1 MSFQIN
7 DTVSVLDD
15 AIDGVVIAVNGD
27 EITIESEDGF
37 PMQYTAKQLVKIGG
51 ETFTFHGIQH
61 AKSQKVEK
69 KKVHHKGIAHV
80 DEYVVTVDLHIE
92 KLVRKKGGMSNYQ
105 ILSLQL
111 DTAKYRLDLAI
122 KQRLPKIVFVH
133 GVGDGV
139 LKADLYSLFRR
150 YDRIQFYEA
159 NYREYGQGATEIKIF
174 QQK

>member
-1 MSFQIN
+1 MKFQIN

-15 AIDGVVIAVNGD
+15 AIDGVIIAINGD
-27 EITIESEDGF
+27 EITIESDDGF
-37 PMQYTAKQLVKIGG
+37 PMKYTEKQLVKIGG
-51 ETFTFHGIQH
+51 ETFTFKGLEH
-61 AKSQKVEK
+61 AKAQKVEK
-69 KKVHHKGIAHV
+69 KKTYTRGVPRV

-105 ILSLQL
+105 ILTLQL

-122 KQRLPKIVFVH
+122 KKRLPKIVFVH

-150 YDRIQFYEA
+150 YDHIQFYEA
-159 NYREYGQGATEIKIF
+159 NYREYGQGATEIRIL
-174 QQK
+174 QKK